1 MTTYDYD
8 VVVVGAGA
16 AGLSAALVLTRA
28 RRSVAVV
35 DSGQPRNAPA
45 AHSHGFLTRDGVPPE
60 ELLALGRKE
69 VEGYGG
75 QFVPGV
81 VTAVWRGFTVDLA
94 DGTNLKA
101 RRVIAAT
108 GLRDELPDIPG
119 LAQRWGKDV
128 IACPYCHGYEFAD
141 RPIGVLHDPHHALL
155 LRQWSSDVVLFTA
168 SSDIPERARL
178 TARGIR
184 IVEGTV
190 RGLAVADDR
199 LRGVE
204 MTDGRRVPREALFL
218 RPKFVPRD
226 DFLRPLG
233 YDPALTQANG
243 RTNVPGLWVA
253 GNVGNPMANL
263 ISSAGEG
270 STTAS
275 MVNFDLVEAD
285 TDRAM
290 PFSHDME
297 REAHELR
304 HRDDNRDLR
313 V

>member
-1 MTTYDYD
+1 MTTTTHD
-8 VVVVGAGA
+8 VVVVGAGV

-28 RRSVAVV
+28 RRSVVVV

-45 AHSHGFLTRDGVPPE
+45 AHSHGYLTRDGVPPG
-60 ELLALGRKE
+60 ELLVEGRKE

-75 QFVPGV
+75 EFISGE
-81 VTAVWRGFTVDLA
+81 VTAVHRGFTVDLA
-94 DGTNLKA
+94 DGTSLKA
-101 RRVIAAT
+101 RSVIVAT

-155 LRQWSSDVVLFTA
+155 LRQWSSDIVFFAGT
-168 SSDIPERARL
+168 SDVPERAKL
-178 TARGIR
+178 AARGIR
-184 IVEGTV
+184 IVEEAV
-190 RGLAVADDR
+190 RGLVIEDDR

-204 MTDGRRVPREALFL
+204 LADGRCVEREAVFL

-226 DFLRPLG
+226 EFLKPLG
-233 YDPALTQANG
+233 YDPALTDAVG

-270 STTAS
+270 STAAA
-275 MVNFDLVEAD
+275 MANFDLVQAD
-285 TDRAM
+285 VDQAM
-290 PFSHDME
+290 PFSHEME
-297 REAHELR
+297 RQAHDMR
-304 HRDDNRDLR
+304 HPHL
-313 V
+313 